1 MSQCL
6 EAQKSRDLK
15 LEDLQSLALASAFA
29 NYSGEV
35 PLIYATKAGTGLS
48 WLSLLQLFG
57 VTRKQD
63 LFKSWCHVGVQSS
76 TIIKLEVKLSGADE
90 YWQRVLQNTAS
101 LSSHSTGN
109 RTYSSVREC

>member
-1 MSQCL
+1 MPLMSPTSQCL

-35 PLIYATKAGTGLS
+35 PNLPQGTGLS
-48 WLSLLQLFG
+48 WLSLLHLFG

-63 LFKSWCHVGVQSS
+63 LFKS
-76 TIIKLEVKLSGADE
+76 
-90 YWQRVLQNTAS
+90 
-101 LSSHSTGN
+101 
-109 RTYSSVREC
+109 